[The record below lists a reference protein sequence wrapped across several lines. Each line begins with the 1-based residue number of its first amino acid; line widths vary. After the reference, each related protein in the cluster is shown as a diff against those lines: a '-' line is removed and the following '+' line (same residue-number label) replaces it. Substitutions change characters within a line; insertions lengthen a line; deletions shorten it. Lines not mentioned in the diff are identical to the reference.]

1 MLIGSVLSWSPTVS
15 CGIRSRCAATR
26 QSDRRALQL
35 EPPRVDEQPPALI
48 QPPAARPWVS
58 RCHIP
63 VSRRPGARRTPSGL
77 ACRFP
82 VVSQPSASI
91 PATRPLESYQD
102 EIYLTGLTGT
112 VPDLPTDLGRLEE
125 AARSVMTPRA
135 FDYVAGAAGS
145 EDTARENL
153 AAFRRWR
160 IVPRMLTD
168 VSTPSYSTTVLGAD
182 LAVPVM
188 LAPVGVLGIAHPDG
202 ESAVARAAAA
212 AGVPMILSTAATTS
226 IEDFAAASA
235 DGQRWYQLY
244 WPKDK
249 AVAASLLGRAQ
260 AAGYSVL
267 VVTLDTRILAWRPR
281 DLDKAYLPFIQGVGI
296 QNYLSDPAFQA
307 GLLNPID
314 LDPDSA
320 VLRYTQ
326 MFGDLSLTW
335 DDIPFLRQHW
345 NGPIVLKGILSA
357 ADALR
362 AADAGV
368 DGIVVSNHGGR
379 QVDGAIAALDALP
392 AVANAVGARLTVL
405 FDSGIRGGADM
416 LKALALGAQAV
427 LLGRPY
433 VYGLALGGEA
443 GIRHVLRS
451 LRTDFEL
458 TMRLAGLARLGDL
471 GPDCLQ
477 RRL

>member
-1 MLIGSVLSWSPTVS
+1 
-15 CGIRSRCAATR
+15 
-26 QSDRRALQL
+26 
-35 EPPRVDEQPPALI
+35 
-48 QPPAARPWVS
+48 
-58 RCHIP
+58 
-63 VSRRPGARRTPSGL
+63 
-77 ACRFP
+77 
-82 VVSQPSASI
+82 VSQPSASI

-226 IEDFAAASA
+226 IEDVAAASA

>member
-1 MLIGSVLSWSPTVS
+1 V
-15 CGIRSRCAATR
+15 AACKLP
-26 QSDRRALQL
+26 D
-35 EPPRVDEQPPALI
+35 
-48 QPPAARPWVS
+48 
-58 RCHIP
+58 
-63 VSRRPGARRTPSGL
+63 
-77 ACRFP
+77 
-82 VVSQPSASI
+82 VSQPPVSQSTA
-91 PATRPLESYQD
+91 RPSLESYQD
-102 EIYLTGLTGT
+102 EIYLTGLTGAA
-112 VPDLPTDLGRLEE
+112 PNLPTDLGRLEE

-153 AAFRRWR
+153 AAFQRWR

-168 VSTPSYSTTVLGAD
+168 VSTPSYSTTVLSAN
-182 LAVPVM
+182 LAVPFL
-188 LAPVGVLGIAHPDG
+188 LAPIGVLGIAHPDG

-212 AGVPMILSTAATTS
+212 AGVPMILSTAATTA
-226 IEDFAAASA
+226 IEDVAAANA

-244 WPKDK
+244 WPKDR
-249 AVAASLLGRAQ
+249 AVAASFLGRAQ
-260 AAGYSVL
+260 AAGYTVL
-267 VVTLDTRILAWRPR
+267 VVTLDTRTLAWRPR

-296 QNYLSDPAFQA
+296 QNYLTDPAFKA
-307 GLLNPID
+307 GLMSPVD
-314 LDPDSA
+314 FDPDSA

-357 ADALR
+357 TDAIR

-368 DGIVVSNHGGR
+368 DGIIVSNHGGR
-379 QVDGAIAALDALP
+379 QVDGAIGALDALP
-392 AVANAVGARLTVL
+392 AVADAVGARLTVL

-427 LLGRPY
+427 LIGRPY

-443 GIRHVLRS
+443 GVRHVLRA

-458 TMRLAGLARLGDL
+458 TMRLAGVSRLSEL

-477 RRL
+477 LRP